1 VVGQRILAASPALGS
16 VAEIVRRTHER
27 WDGTGYD
34 AGLAGE
40 EIPLAARIIAVCDAY
55 TAMTSRRPYRLQVP
69 PEAAVEELK
78 RCAGTQ
84 FDPTIVPLLVVVL
97 LQRQRA
103 GARKRSADVA

>member
-1 VVGQRILAASPALGS
+1 
-16 VAEIVRRTHER
+16 
-27 WDGTGYD
+27 
-34 AGLAGE
+34 
-40 EIPLAARIIAVCDAY
+40 
-55 TAMTSRRPYRLQVP
+55 MTSRRPYRLQVP